1 MEISIARWIRYSICF
16 IFYPLSL
23 ILYQKRKDNS
33 KISLTAGQYYW
44 LRLTIYHVSLNLCSS
59 HPRRSQDRK
68 PLHQENPE
76 IELHIGECLYQ
87 YFYLNLRQ
95 DLVKSNSK
103 RALSGLSMHIFQFW
117 DIFLIFYL
125 LQS

>member
-44 LRLTIYHVSLNLCSS
+44 LQSIIYHVSLSLYNS
-59 HPRRSQDRK
+59 HLRRNQGRKLLRRESQ
-68 PLHQENPE
+68 ETE
-76 IELHIGECLYQ
+76 SHISAYLCLY
-87 YFYLNLRQ
+87 FYSNPRQ
-95 DLVKSNSK
+95 DLVKSNSR
-103 RALSGLSMHIFQFW
+103 RALVGLLVNIFQFL
-117 DIFLIFYL
+117 DIFVIFYL